1 MTQPTPF
8 EAEILPLYEEHR
20 ADWLTRARKAA
31 IELGKTGQ
39 PVTVNDVRK
48 LCPPLEGADPRVF
61 GAVFSD
67 RNTWDRLSYVSSD
80 RRACH
85 GRPVAQFKL
94 RGV

>member
-1 MTQPTPF
+1 MTQPTLF
-8 EAEILPLYEEHR
+8 EAETLPHFEEHR
-20 ADWLTRARKAA
+20 ATWLSKARRAA
-31 IELGKTGQ
+31 IELGKSGK

-48 LCPPLEGADPRVF
+48 LCPPPEGADQRVF

-67 RNTWDRLSYVSSD
+67 RNTWDRLGYVGSD